1 MNKVIENSLFKRNT
15 ARFQELQRCVKEFNI
30 SYNGSN
36 IIQDDIYNIL
46 KNYATKNNHHLEIF
60 KLPIQDDDFCAF
72 TCIREGQLFT
82 VINSALPISKQIFA
96 AAHELY
102 HIWCYISDQDD
113 VLSHSGSFLTAECMD
128 EQAVNREDIEANA
141 FAGLLLVP
149 ASLLYEQIE
158 IYDIDRKQMNL
169 DSVVRLMDIFA
180 VPYKAILLRLFEE
193 NIISEKTVNQL
204 AEEGIP
210 DRLRISMQMRNIA
223 ERWQKRTPN
232 EIDMGVLPNRVKQNK
247 EAGLLSESRI
257 LEDEKQL
264 EDMMAY
270 LLRK

>member
-1 MNKVIENSLFKRNT
+1 
-15 ARFQELQRCVKEFNI
+15 
-30 SYNGSN
+30 
-36 IIQDDIYNIL
+36 
-46 KNYATKNNHHLEIF
+46 
-60 KLPIQDDDFCAF
+60 
-72 TCIREGQLFT
+72 
-82 VINSALPISKQIFA
+82 
-96 AAHELY
+96 
-102 HIWCYISDQDD
+102 
-113 VLSHSGSFLTAECMD
+113 MD

-204 AEEGIP
+204 AEEGTP